1 MIKSIEFDDYVLAGI
16 GNGTL
21 NIDQWQLQVPL
32 DVRSQVVALVEAPN
46 WDELPQVEMVEGP
59 SEPTREEVL
68 TRYSL
73 TLGIVAVA
81 AILCGIIFGFI
92 FQSSL
97 IVYLCLTVAA
107 LGIGATIWLQSRPKG
122 IAAALGLAPSIEGTA
137 TRANFVRSQMSI
149 AETLRITGIIV
160 SLTLSMQLVW
170 ALCTIDYRYLGEEDS
185 TVVALIRS
193 GLIFFIP
200 IAIWIAWYQC
210 RQKRG
215 AVFKVARCVR
225 GFLGRNLSPL
235 WVSWLYEAK
244 RNPTEIP
251 VLERSMKKVGDNLLL
266 LAFFLIC
273 FVFFADTQ
281 WLDGKFSPEP
291 VPLGR
296 NGKWNWVNAV
306 VQWMFEHP
314 NSTLF
319 MAAPLGSFSIAAF
332 AYQSSKLLIPKSAG
346 RFALA
351 IFFLSILLF
360 AIRVGAWTST
370 MRNAFEKILQH
381 F

>member
-1 MIKSIEFDDYVLAGI
+1 MSCAANGDIVSKDSEKRACASKCGVPMFLRIKVWCPHVS
-16 GNGTL
+16 
-21 NIDQWQLQVPL
+21 PH
-32 DVRSQVVALVEAPN
+32 RS
-46 WDELPQVEMVEGP
+46 
-59 SEPTREEVL
+59 
-68 TRYSL
+68 
-73 TLGIVAVA
+73 
-81 AILCGIIFGFI
+81 
-92 FQSSL
+92 
-97 IVYLCLTVAA
+97 
-107 LGIGATIWLQSRPKG
+107 
-122 IAAALGLAPSIEGTA
+122 
-137 TRANFVRSQMSI
+137 FVRSQMSI

-215 AVFKVARCVR
+215 AVFKITRCLR

-244 RNPTEIP
+244 RKPTEIH
-251 VLERSMKKVGDNLLL
+251 VLEPTKRSMKQVFVDNLLL

-281 WLDGKFSPEP
+281 WLDGKFSVEP

-296 NGKWNWVNAV
+296 RGKWHWVNAV

-319 MAAPLGSFSIAAF
+319 MAAPLGSFSIAAS

-346 RFALA
+346 RVALA
-351 IFFLSILLF
+351 IFFLSLLLF
-360 AIRVGAWTST
+360 AIRAGAWTS
-370 MRNAFEKILQH
+370 
-381 F
+381 